1 MSPSDKSLVEEE
13 GVNVDLADQDGI
25 GRVGAVEFV
34 CRDLNCASLC
44 FTVAGIYGTNMSE
57 VVGYKKRDEKMV

>member
-13 GVNVDLADQDGI
+13 GANVDLADQDGTEQ
-25 GRVGAVEFV
+25 VGGVEFV

-44 FTVAGIYGTNMSE
+44 FTVAASMAQI
-57 VVGYKKRDEKMV
+57 